1 MALRPAL
8 YLTSCALLFACN
20 TIAGLDDLRDRA
32 ATSDASTHDTTNDA
46 DPTIDGAAADAGGDA
61 LEPPDSSCFTLTLKV
76 GGSRSGKYTGVLEK
90 SAGLI
95 SAPLNATASRCL
107 PPSTFVD
114 LRAIP
119 DDSTGSHTWMGPCA
133 NTPRRCTLTMTATT
147 TVSVELQ

>member
-1 MALRPAL
+1 MALRRAL
-8 YLTSCALLFACN
+8 SLTSCALLFACN
-20 TIAGLDDLRDRA
+20 TIAGLDDLREGVTGTDASLHDA
-32 ATSDASTHDTTNDA
+32 ATDA
-46 DPTIDGAAADAGGDA
+46 DPTLDGAAADAGSDA
-61 LEPPDSSCFTLTLKV
+61 REPPDSSCFTLTLKV
-76 GGSRSGKYTGVLEK
+76 GGSRSGKYTGVSEK

-95 SAPLNATASRCL
+95 SAGLNATNARCL

-119 DDSTGSHTWMGPCA
+119 DDSNAVHTWVGPCA